1 MAVSKDELQ
10 RQLQCAV
17 LGSAEQVWV
26 VQVNSMPVTGEKTSR
41 NHDTVFVAQCTVGQD
56 LFLGTHIFQRILFQS
71 QH

>member
-26 VQVNSMPVTGEKTSR
+26 VQVNSMPVTGEKTSPKP
-41 NHDTVFVAQCTVGQD
+41 
-56 LFLGTHIFQRILFQS
+56 
-71 QH
+71 